1 MDMNYLFYSQTAFL
15 YFVMETKNGK
25 ESEAT
30 S

>member
-1 MDMNYLFYSQTAFL
+1 MDMNYLFYSQAASS
-15 YFVMETKNGK
+15 YFVMETENGK